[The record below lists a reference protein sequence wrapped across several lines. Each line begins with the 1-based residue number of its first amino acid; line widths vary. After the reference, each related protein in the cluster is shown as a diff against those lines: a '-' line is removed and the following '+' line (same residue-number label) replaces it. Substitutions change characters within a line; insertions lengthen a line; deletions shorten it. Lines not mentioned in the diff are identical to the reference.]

1 MRFGELKEPGAMIE
15 QVKGFSYSVSALL
28 GQNSFLP
35 MVSGKDVV
43 EKSSEADNGHRDQTK
58 KSWWRVSLSS
68 PKIQYPVSAR

>member
-15 QVKGFSYSVSALL
+15 QVKGFSYSVSTLL
-28 GQNSFLP
+28 GLNSFLP

-43 EKSSEADNGHRDQTK
+43 QKNGEVEDSHKDQIK

-68 PKIQYPVSAR
+68 PKIQDPIPAR